1 MVVQAIAGVTQTTT
15 HVLATQNVGIVVIAI
30 VNVTTVV
37 ATNTIMNKSL
47 IIRAIAT
54 GKLSCF

>member
-30 VNVTTVV
+30 MNVTTVV
-37 ATNTIMNKSL
+37 IAIMNVRMNM
-47 IIRAIAT
+47 IVRAY
-54 GKLSCF
+54 